1 MLWRGGVG
9 MTFYAFTHSEAVENR
24 QRLRDLE
31 RHGLRVDR
39 LAKENLRPGAV
50 AGAGLDWPNYDGRRL
65 TKAYAEFKKRN
76 GVDPRKGA
84 QLLHSIGVGISP
96 GWIREVGDL
105 HDPANPR
112 NVQVFEAAIAWV
124 KSFAGHDAI
133 VSARMDLDEKGGGW
147 VDVYF
152 APIRQQKYKG
162 RSETKSVISV
172 NKCLEETAVSLGYP
186 KGSHYSA
193 LNSGWANY
201 AKLHLDPDIQRG
213 KPARDT
219 GKEHLTPRQYKAEQE
234 AKKKAAA
241 AEVAEQV
248 ALEQKSVFEA
258 ATLDIA
264 KEREELKQS
273 HEDAV
278 KTLLEIF
285 TDPHLDKLKPKPP
298 SGRWGAPSSIAA
310 KVNKLGP
317 LIGAVLKVLEA
328 MSAKMAELR
337 ARMEAIVEREQ
348 QLDQAI
354 GELAGVKDRLRAE
367 DAQAVER
374 ATALVRPTE
383 DLASLDDPS
392 SW

>member
-1 MLWRGGVG
+1 
-9 MTFYAFTHSEAVENR
+9 MTFYAYTHSEAVKSR

-31 RHGLRVDR
+31 RHGLRIDR
-39 LAKENLRPGAV
+39 LAKENLRTGAV

-76 GVDPRKGA
+76 DVDPRKGA

-96 GWIREVGDL
+96 GWIREGGDL

-124 KSFAGHDAI
+124 KSFAGDDAI
-133 VSARMDLDEKGGGW
+133 VSARMDLDELGGGW

-152 APIRQQKYKG
+152 APMRQQKYKG
-162 RSETKSVISV
+162 RSATKSVISV

-201 AKLHLDPDIQRG
+201 AKLNLDPDIERG
-213 KPARDT
+213 KPGRDT

-241 AEVAEQV
+241 AEVREKE
-248 ALEQKSVFEA
+248 ALEQKAAFEA
-258 ATLDIA
+258 ATTAI
-264 KEREELKQS
+264 
-273 HEDAV
+273 EDNA

-285 TDPHLDKLKPKPP
+285 TNPHLDNLDPRPPTGTWKVPP
-298 SGRWGAPSSIAA
+298 SLASQLR
-310 KVNKLGP
+310 KLGP
-317 LIGAVLKVLEA
+317 LVGGVLKVLEA
-328 MSAKMAELR
+328 VAAKMAEIRVRLD
-337 ARMEAIVEREQ
+337 AIVQREE
-348 QLDQAI
+348 QLNQAI
-354 GELAGVKDRLRAE
+354 GELAGVQDRLKAE
-367 DAQAVER
+367 DAQVVEKAR
-374 ATALVRPTE
+374 ALVRSAE
-383 DLASLDDPS
+383 DHSPMDDPS
-392 SW
+392 PW